1 MLDLVRKH
9 AKSWLIKV
17 ALFLIVLVFIFWGGY
32 SYKSHQES
40 QMARVGERYL
50 SINEY
55 HQQYEQLLEMY
66 RRQMGGAFSEEMV
79 RNMNL
84 KKQAMN
90 LLIDRTLIAGA
101 AQELGL
107 TATPQE
113 IQQMVL
119 RYPAFQS
126 DGQFDQKRYQFL
138 LRQNRMSPETFEQQL
153 GQDLSVQKVEAFI
166 KRRAMVTEAEVQAD
180 FRFNY
185 TLLEVAY
192 ALFDPKSFEAQVT
205 LDAKALA
212 DFYQQQQERYKEP
225 EKRQISYVL
234 ASQDAYR
241 AEAKVPESQIRE
253 EYEDRAADYHQEQQV
268 RARHILFG
276 VKEDA
281 QEAEIAGIRAEAE
294 KVLAEA
300 KSGKDFSELARK
312 YSTDP
317 SAQENGG
324 DLGFFTRDRMVP
336 EFSEAAFSLAPGEL
350 SELVR
355 TPYGFHIIRVEEIQP
370 EKHVPFEEVRGK
382 IEARLQGERA
392 RDIAHRKVRDLADA
406 AYAQKDI
413 SKAAQTMNPPMTVV
427 STWISPKESIP
438 EVGGVPTPSL
448 NKLLALPEK
457 GLSELIEVPRG
468 FLLAQVEAIQPPKE
482 IPFEN
487 VKDRVEKDYR
497 QEQAR
502 MLAQKNAAELLAKA
516 RELKSLEAAGKAAK
530 VEVKRSGWFSRQ
542 EADKEVPGLQG
553 DALNAVF
560 ELQEAQPFLEAPLM
574 LGNRYAVF
582 QLLGRRLPEDLLEK
596 ERSTIITR
604 LAQQKQD
611 LVWQTWLDQTRK
623 NTRIETYREP

>member
-32 SYKSHQES
+32 SYKSQQES
-40 QMARVGERYL
+40 QMARVGERYI

-55 HQQYEQLLEMY
+55 HQQYQQLLEMY
-66 RRQMGGAFSEEMV
+66 RRQLGKSLSEEMLQD
-79 RNMNL
+79 MNL
-84 KKQAMN
+84 KKQAMS
-90 LLIDRTLIAGA
+90 LLIDRYLIAA
-101 AQELGL
+101 AAEQLGL
-107 TATPQE
+107 AATPPE
-113 IQQMVL
+113 IQQQLL

-126 DGQFDQKRYQFL
+126 DGQFDQKRYLFL
-138 LRQNRMSPETFEQQL
+138 LRQNRMSPETFEQQV
-153 GQDLSVQKVEAFI
+153 GQDLSMQKVEAFI
-166 KRRAMVTEAEVQAD
+166 KRRALVTEAEVQDD

-192 ALFDPKSFEAQVT
+192 ALFDPRSFEAQVNA
-205 LDAKALA
+205 DGKALA

-241 AEAKVPESQIRE
+241 AEVQVTESQIRE
-253 EYEDRAADYHQEQQV
+253 DYEDHASDYHQAQQV

-276 VKEDA
+276 LKEDA
-281 QEAEIAGIRAEAE
+281 PEADIARIRAEAE

-300 KSGKDFSELARK
+300 KGGKDFSELARK

-317 SAQENGG
+317 SVNENGG

-336 EFSEAAFSLAPGEL
+336 EFSEVAFTMKPGEL
-350 SELVR
+350 SGLVR

-370 EKHVPFEEVRGK
+370 EKNIPIEEVRGK

-392 RDIAHRKVRDLADA
+392 RDIALRKARNLADA

-413 SKAAQTMNPPMTVV
+413 GKAAQTMKPPMTAV
-427 STWISPKESIP
+427 STWVSPKETIP
-438 EVGGVPTPSL
+438 EVGGVPTQSL

-457 GLSELIEVPRG
+457 GLSDVIEVPRG
-468 FLLAQVEAIQPPKE
+468 FLIAQVEVIQPPKV

-502 MLAQKNAAELLAKA
+502 TLAQKKASELLAAA

-530 VEVKRSGWFSRQ
+530 VEVKQSGWFSRQ
-542 EADKEVPGLQG
+542 EPDKELPGLQG
-553 DALNAVF
+553 EAQNSVF
-560 ELQEAQPFLEAPLM
+560 ELQEVQPFPEAPLM
-574 LGNRYAVF
+574 LGNRYAVL
-582 QLLGRRLPEDLLEK
+582 QLLGRRLPEDVLEK
-596 ERSTIITR
+596 ERSTITTR

-611 LVWQTWLDQTRK
+611 LVWQTWLDGARK
-623 NTRIETYREP
+623 STPVETYREP

>member
-17 ALFLIVLVFIFWGGY
+17 ALFLIVVVFIFWGGY
-32 SYKSHQES
+32 SYKSQQES
-40 QMARVGERYL
+40 QMARVGERYI

-55 HQQYEQLLEMY
+55 HQQYEQLLEVY

-90 LLIDRTLIAGA
+90 LLIDRTVIYGA
-101 AQELGL
+101 AQKLGL

-113 IQQMVL
+113 IQQLVL

-138 LRQNRMSPETFEQQL
+138 LRQNRMTPETFEQQL

-166 KRRAMVTEAEVQAD
+166 KRRAMVTEAEVAAD
-180 FRFNY
+180 FHFNY

-192 ALFDPKSFEAQVT
+192 ALFDPKSFEPQVAVDPKT
-205 LDAKALA
+205 LA

-225 EKRQISYVL
+225 EKRRISYVF

-241 AEAKVPESQIRE
+241 AEVKVPESQIRE
-253 EYEDRAADYHQEQQV
+253 DYEDHAADYHQEQQV

-276 VKEDA
+276 LKEDA
-281 QEAEIAGIRAEAE
+281 PEADIARIRAEAE

-312 YSTDP
+312 HSSDP
-317 SAQENGG
+317 SVQENGG

-336 EFSEAAFSLAPGEL
+336 EFSEVAFSLKPGEL

-355 TPYGFHIIRVEEIQP
+355 TPYGFHIIRIEEIQP
-370 EKHVPFEEVRGK
+370 EKNIPFEEVRGK

-392 RDIAHRKVRDLADA
+392 RDIAHRKVRNLADA

-413 SKAAQTMNPPMTVV
+413 GKAAQTMKPPMTVV
-427 STWISPKESIP
+427 STWISPKESVP
-438 EVGGVPTPSL
+438 EVGGVPTPNL

-457 GLSELIEVPRG
+457 GLSEIIEVPRG
-468 FLLAQVEAIQPPKE
+468 VLLAQVEAIQPPTV

-502 MLAQKNAAELLAKA
+502 TLAQKKASELLVKA
-516 RELKSLEAAGKAAK
+516 LELKGLEAAGKAAK

-542 EADKEVPGLQG
+542 EPDKELPGLQG
-553 DALNAVF
+553 DEQNSVF
-560 ELQEAQPFLEAPLM
+560 ELQESQPFPEAPLL
-574 LGNRYAVF
+574 LGNRYAAF
-582 QLLGRRLPEDLLEK
+582 QLLGRKLPEDVLAK

-611 LVWQTWLDQTRK
+611 LVWQTWLDETRK
-623 NTRIETYREP
+623 STPIETYREP